1 MGPSSPDN
9 QPRLQGADPAVVR
22 RAIDTERCNS
32 LGPCWTSV
40 GFHGTNRRP
49 FPCSAENRDNVPSE
63 TGDPLPGAR
72 GFAGRLDGRLLRDVL
87 GRYPLFVDGDDLT
100 VWAFEPDALADPV
113 AVPAGHVQTDDG
125 FTRCWSLPS
134 PSPRGGRR
142 AIDAVRSALKASLD
156 AVDTEGLAIAFSGGV
171 DSALLAARLDVPLYV
186 AGFPGS
192 HDVAAARDAAGLLDA
207 DLRVVEL
214 DHGTL
219 EADVPDVVT
228 ATTRTNA
235 MDVEIALP
243 LFLVASAAA
252 ADGFDRLAVGQGAD
266 ELFGGYAKVAK
277 ASEDPRLVADTVR
290 GARDEVLETLPDQLE
305 RDVLAIRAGGVEPV
319 APLLDDRV
327 VEAALSLPDS
337 LLVSPRGDRKLAL
350 RLASREWVP
359 DSIAFREK
367 KALQYGSLVAREL
380 DRLARQAGFKR
391 RMDDH
396 VTQYVES
403 VTD

>member
-1 MGPSSPDN
+1 MGSGSPDGRP
-9 QPRLQGADPAVVR
+9 QVQGADPATVR
-22 RAIDTERCNS
+22 RA
-32 LGPCWTSV
+32 V
-40 GFHGTNRRP
+40 
-49 FPCSAENRDNVPSE
+49 E
-63 TGDPLPGAR
+63 TGDPLPGTR

-100 VWAFEPDALADPV
+100 SWAFEPVQLVDPV
-113 AVPAGHVQTDDG
+113 AVPAGHVQTEDG
-125 FTRCWSLPS
+125 FRRRWSLPS
-134 PSPRGGRR
+134 PSPSGGSR
-142 AIDAVRSALKASLD
+142 AIDALQSALEASLE
-156 AVDTEGLAIAFSGGV
+156 AVETDGLAIAFSGGI
-171 DSALLAARLDVPLYV
+171 DSALVAARLDAPLYV

-192 HDVAAARDAAGLLDA
+192 HDVAAARDAAGFLDA

-214 DHGTL
+214 DHGAL
-219 EADVPDVVT
+219 EAHVPDVVA

-266 ELFGGYAKVAK
+266 ELFSGYAKVAN
-277 ASEDPRLVADTVR
+277 ASEDPRLSAETVR
-290 GARDEVLETLPDQLE
+290 GARDEVLQTLPDQLE
-305 RDVLAIRAGGVEPV
+305 RDALAIRAGGVEPV

-337 LLVSPRGDRKLAL
+337 LLISSRGDRKFAL
-350 RLASREWVP
+350 RLASREWLP
-359 DSIAFREK
+359 DSVAFREK

-403 VTD
+403 LRG